1 MHMEGDGLNGQPA
14 ETPMTLD
21 AMAEAMDSEEVE
33 VGEPESEEAG
43 ESEEVESEDAEAEES
58 EEGEESGDEPKLK
71 FTIKHDGKDVELEL
85 TAEEH
90 ATMLQQSFDYTKKT
104 MALAEER
111 KAIAPMREQAERAFK
126 QVEEAHKEAVG
137 RLENIAKFMESQV
150 GQPPPISLAQQ
161 DAASYLAQKEV
172 YEARKGQL
180 EKVYSALESQKQE
193 QARQRQ
199 AWIQQK
205 AEASEKVLK
214 DTLPGWNDAML
225 DDLSGYAKEAG
236 LTFDTADMAMLE
248 PGFWQVLNK
257 AKAYDALQA
266 QKAKLKPVNQLPKVH
281 KPSGNPQPPQLA
293 KRQEAIKRHK
303 AKPSLDSLAD
313 LL

>member
-1 MHMEGDGLNGQPA
+1 MQMEGDGLNDQPA

-33 VGEPESEEAG
+33 VDEPESEESG

-58 EEGEESGDEPKLK
+58 EDAESEEEAEEAT
-71 FTIKHDGKDVELEL
+71 FTIKHDGKEVTLKQSELVDM
-85 TAEEH
+85 A
-90 ATMLQQSFDYTKKT
+90 QRGFDYTNKT

-111 KAIAPMREQAERAFK
+111 KAIAPLREQAEKLHK
-126 QVEEAHKEAVG
+126 QVEEARTEAVN
-137 RLENIAKFMESQV
+137 RLDQYAKFMESQV
-150 GQPPPISLAQQ
+150 GQPPPITLAQQ
-161 DAASYLAQKEV
+161 DAASYLAQKEI

-180 EKVYSALESQKQE
+180 NQVYAELDRQKQE
-193 QARQRQ
+193 QARERQ

-205 AEASEKVLK
+205 AQASEQALK
-214 DTLPGWNDAML
+214 DTLPGWNDAKL
-225 DDLSGYAKEAG
+225 DDLSGYAKEVG
-236 LTFDTADMAMLE
+236 LTFETAEMAMLE
-248 PGFWQVLNK
+248 PGFWQVLDK
-257 AKAYDALQA
+257 AKAFDALQA
-266 QKAKLKPVNQLPKVH
+266 QKAKLKPVNQLSKVH